1 MQNMIKRKPVANGNP
16 SVDTKQESQAKT
28 PIATS
33 PTYRIPRK
41 PLSPVAVV
49 PKAFIWPT
57 IVETTNGNLGLAERS
72 ETTSTTSSAKIE
84 NVDGS
89 DHKAFLAKAQ
99 NSSIEH
105 ETYFRQVYTRES
117 VVSGDTR
124 PPIFDTT
131 AIGAEVPTDVENA
144 TIVSQPQ
151 HRNSSISQ
159 SKSRLDFEN
168 SEITL
173 HSSTIETSAKGDSWE
188 DGKSDV
194 YEEFTYRFEGES
206 RALTLISTE
215 TLLEKIDIQQK
226 MILDTGFAC
235 GNITRSSVG
244 PISKMVNRWFTS
256 QNLSGWPFH
265 FPADLPFESTAELDN
280 LLLELKSNE
289 IDEILADPI
298 KSLLQRK
305 YWNMLWKISIVSRCV
320 CNQLFSTGTIEDLYL
335 SYTRMPV
342 NDTIPDRPVVSKLL
356 ISALSREFDDAISKN
371 LLNKGYILLKAGLV
385 WNGAQS
391 VLKHLYHYQLSY
403 FSIDE
408 CHQFR
413 NAVLLG
419 FWKQFLENIAS
430 GSPRLEPLP
439 FDSIIEL
446 FCVLQGFER
455 PHEPPR
461 YFPNSHPDL
470 QYLVTTNFST
480 PIELEK
486 YKLVRKEDEYLLQ
499 EYLISRQRAIRNKEW
514 DVAITIIDQMLSSIY
529 PGVEEAKRWLAVKA
543 YLLAIIQDW
552 NGSISIQ
559 QLLQQEPLNTNDRL
573 RLELYFTNSMT
584 ALVHQ
589 RNSQAARSFCAA
601 AIQLPDFIVSE
612 NERVCDRKN
621 ADILYGILDPNANW
635 VVENKEDH
643 IRCLQKALSAWGQG
657 GHLFEPGAPFH
668 FIMSTPIQ

>member
-72 ETTSTTSSAKIE
+72 ETTFSTKIE

-89 DHKAFLAKAQ
+89 DHKAFLAKTQ
-99 NSSIEH
+99 NISIEH
-105 ETYFRQVYTRES
+105 ETHFRQVYTRES

-124 PPIFDTT
+124 PHIFDTT
-131 AIGAEVPTDVENA
+131 AIGAEVPTGVENA
-144 TIVSQPQ
+144 TIVSQAQ

-159 SKSRLDFEN
+159 SRLGFEN
-168 SEITL
+168 SETIL
-173 HSSTIETSAKGDSWE
+173 HSSTIETSVKGESLE
-188 DGKSDV
+188 DGKPDV
-194 YEEFTYRFEGES
+194 YEEFTYHFEGES

-215 TLLEKIDIQQK
+215 TLLEKIEIQQK

-235 GNITRSSVG
+235 GHITRSSVG

-265 FPADLPFESTAELDN
+265 LPADLPFESMAELDN

-289 IDEILADPI
+289 IDETRADPI
-298 KSLLQRK
+298 KSHLQRR
-305 YWNMLWKISIVSRCV
+305 YWNILWKISIVTRCV

-342 NDTIPDRPVVSKLL
+342 DDTIPDRPVVSEL
-356 ISALSREFDDAISKN
+356 ISALSREFDDAIPKN
-371 LLNKGYILLKAGLV
+371 WLNKGYILLKAGLV

-391 VLKHLYHYQLSY
+391 VLKYLYQYELGR

-408 CHQFR
+408 CHRFR

-430 GSPRLEPLP
+430 GNPRLEPLP
-439 FDSIIEL
+439 FNSILEL
-446 FCVLQGFER
+446 FCLLQAFER
-455 PHEPPR
+455 PHEPPK

-486 YKLVRKEDEYLLQ
+486 YKPVRKEDGYLLQ

-543 YLLAIIQDW
+543 YLLAITQDW
-552 NGSISIQ
+552 NGSIFIQ

-573 RLELYFTNSMT
+573 RLELYFTNAMT

-612 NERVCDRKN
+612 NERVCDRRN

-643 IRCLQKALSAWGQG
+643 IKCLQKALSAWGQG